1 MQMKNKNI
9 ERGWLFK
16 TKRDFA
22 KRWNIEIEDRF
33 YERCITLIGDI
44 INPEQLSELEQK
56 IFLIAGETYKGKKK
70 FSGTISML
78 NRFNGLHDSYFV
90 FHETALYSLLMQL
103 KDVKFLE
110 ALENIINFCKKDK
123 DDKFLLTFND
133 IALVSNKPFRL
144 YYNDKYE
151 FYPSNI
157 EIFDKVLI
165 NDVLEFLKDYPKA
178 KKQLSEAL
186 KNFITKENYRD
197 VVDKTRLSLEL
208 FLKQLLNNEKSLE
221 NQKDEILQYFGNSL
235 DENFKK
241 MFLEILNYY
250 QSLNNNRAKH
260 CKSNSKEFKYYEV
273 EFLFY
278 LVGNFLQL
286 FMTFNKFEKNN

>member
-1 MQMKNKNI
+1 MKNKNM
-9 ERGWLFK
+9 ERGWLFE

-44 INPEQLSELEQK
+44 INPEQLPELEQK
-56 IFLIAGETYKGKKK
+56 IFLIVGEIYKGKKK
-70 FSGTISML
+70 FSGIISMI
-78 NRFNGLHDSYFV
+78 NYFNDTYFA
-90 FHETALYSLLMQL
+90 FHETALCSLLIQL

-110 ALENIINFCKKDK
+110 ALENIINFCKKSK
-123 DDKFLLTFND
+123 DDNFLSKFND
-133 IALVSNKPFRL
+133 IALISNKPFRL

-151 FYPSNI
+151 FHPSNI

-165 NDVLEFLKDYPKA
+165 NDVLEFLKNYPKA

-186 KNFITKENYRD
+186 KIFITKENYRD

-221 NQKDEILQYFGNSL
+221 NQKDEILRYFGNLL

-250 QSLNNNRAKH
+250 QGLNNNRAKH
-260 CKSNSKEFKYYEV
+260 CKSNSKEFEDYEV

-286 FMTFNKFEKNN
+286 FMTFNKFKKNN

>member
-1 MQMKNKNI
+1 MERKIYNI
-9 ERGWLFK
+9 KRGWLFK

-44 INPEQLSELEQK
+44 INPKQLSELEQK
-56 IFLIAGETYKGKKK
+56 IFLIVGEIYKGEKK
-70 FSGTISML
+70 FSGVISIF
-78 NRFNGLHDSYFV
+78 NHFNGLHDSYFA

-123 DDKFLLTFND
+123 DDEFLLTFND
-133 IALVSNKPFRL
+133 IVLMSNKPFRL

-151 FYPSNI
+151 FHPSNI
-157 EIFDKVLI
+157 EIFDQVLI

-186 KNFITKENYRD
+186 KIFITKENYRD

-208 FLKQLLNNEKSLE
+208 FLTQLLNNEKSLE
-221 NQKDEILQYFGNSL
+221 NQKDEILRYFGNLL

-250 QSLNNNRAKH
+250 QRLNNNRAKH
-260 CKSNSKEFKYYEV
+260 CKSNGQEFKDYEV
-273 EFLFY
+273 EF
-278 LVGNFLQL
+278 VGGKI
-286 FMTFNKFEKNN
+286 KFPFGKIKLP

>member
-1 MQMKNKNI
+1 MERKIYNI
-9 ERGWLFK
+9 KQGWLFK

-44 INPEQLSELEQK
+44 INPKQLSELEQK
-56 IFLIAGETYKGKKK
+56 IFLIVGEIYKGEKK
-70 FSGTISML
+70 FSGVISV
-78 NRFNGLHDSYFV
+78 FNHFNNLHDSYFA
-90 FHETALYSLLMQL
+90 FHKTALYSLLMQL

-123 DDKFLLTFND
+123 DDEFLLTFND
-133 IALVSNKPFRL
+133 IVLMSNKPFRL

-151 FYPSNI
+151 FHPSNI
-157 EIFDKVLI
+157 EIFDQVLI

-186 KNFITKENYRD
+186 KIFITKENYRD

-208 FLKQLLNNEKSLE
+208 FLTQLLNNEKSLE
-221 NQKDEILQYFGNSL
+221 NQKDEILRYFGNLL

-250 QSLNNNRAKH
+250 QRLNNNRAKH
-260 CKSNSKEFKYYEV
+260 CKSNGKEFKDYEV

-286 FMTFNKFEKNN
+286 FMTFNKFKK

>member
-1 MQMKNKNI
+1 MERKIYNI
-9 ERGWLFK
+9 KRGWLFK

-44 INPEQLSELEQK
+44 INPKQLSELEQK
-56 IFLIAGETYKGKKK
+56 IFLIVGEIYKGEKK
-70 FSGTISML
+70 FSGVISIF
-78 NRFNGLHDSYFV
+78 NHFNGLHDSYFA

-123 DDKFLLTFND
+123 DDEFLLTFND
-133 IALVSNKPFRL
+133 IVLMSNKPFRL

-151 FYPSNI
+151 FHPSNI
-157 EIFDKVLI
+157 EIFDQVLI

-186 KNFITKENYRD
+186 KIFITKENYRD

-208 FLKQLLNNEKSLE
+208 FLTQLLNNEKSLE
-221 NQKDEILQYFGNSL
+221 NQKDEILRYFGNLL

-241 MFLEILNYY
+241 MFL
-250 QSLNNNRAKH
+250 
-260 CKSNSKEFKYYEV
+260 
-273 EFLFY
+273 
-278 LVGNFLQL
+278 
-286 FMTFNKFEKNN
+286 